1 MWFPESP
8 YKKNKIEVK
17 LNLENYATKE
27 DLKAATGIDTSSF
40 TKKTDFDDLKKV
52 IEKL

>member
-17 LNLENYATKE
+17 INLEDYATKD
-27 DLKAATGIDTSSF
+27 DLKAATGIDLRALS
-40 TKKTDFDDLKKV
+40 K
-52 IEKL
+52 

>member
-17 LNLENYATKE
+17 LNLENYATK
-27 DLKAATGIDTSSF
+27 DDVKAATGIDT
-40 TKKTDFDDLKKV
+40 
-52 IEKL
+52 